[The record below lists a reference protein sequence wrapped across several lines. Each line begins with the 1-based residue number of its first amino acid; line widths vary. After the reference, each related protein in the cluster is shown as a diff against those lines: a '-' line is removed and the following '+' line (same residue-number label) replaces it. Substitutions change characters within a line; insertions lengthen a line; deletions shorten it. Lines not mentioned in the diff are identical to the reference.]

1 MARIESLTRLNFI
14 INFLKKKPA
23 TFQQI
28 ADYLEKMSE
37 LEERDYNISIR
48 TLQRDIKAIQAS
60 FNIEIKNNRQNNTY
74 YIENNHDLNGAQ
86 QLLEAFDTL
95 NVLNTAASAS
105 QYILFERRNPRGTEN
120 LYPLLT
126 AIQNRKKVSFI
137 YQKFYDDKESIRNVA
152 PYALREF
159 KSRWYLVARD
169 GKDGIIKTFGLDR
182 LREPS
187 MLNEN
192 FTYPE
197 KEELNRKFNY
207 CFGVITPDTG
217 EPEEIVLS
225 FTPFQAKYIKTMPLH
240 HTQEV
245 VEDNA
250 KECIISLF
258 LFNTLD
264 FRMELLSYGK
274 EVKVLKPKALAN
286 QIKKMHDEAAKVK
299 G

>member
-23 TFQQI
+23 TYQEI
-28 ADYLEKMSE
+28 SDYLEKMSE

-74 YIENNHDLNGAQ
+74 YIESNYDLNGSQ

-95 NVLNTAASAS
+95 NVLNMAASAS
-105 QYILFERRNPRGTEN
+105 QYIHFERRSPRGTEN
-120 LYPLLT
+120 LYPLLR
-126 AIQNRKKVSFI
+126 AIQNRKKLSFI
-137 YQKFYDDKESIRNVA
+137 YQKFHDDKESIRQVE

-169 GKDGIIKTFGLDR
+169 DKDGIIKTFGLDR
-182 LREPS
+182 LREAS
-187 MLNEN
+187 LLNEK

-197 KEELNRKFNY
+197 QEELNKKFNY

-217 EPEEIVLS
+217 EPEEILLS

-245 VEDNA
+245 VEDSTR
-250 KECIISLF
+250 ECIIRLF

-274 EVKVLKPKALAN
+274 EVKVLKPKVLAN
-286 QIKKMHDEAAKVK
+286 QIKKMHEDAAS
-299 G
+299 